1 MEDGELF
8 FFFFLL
14 NEESLFLYQYFNSHL
29 LFGVWTHVLGV
40 YFYIYIYF
48 HEFACKGTNGPTALE
63 CPDSNPMSLPQ

>member
-40 YFYIYIYF
+40 YLYIYIYIYIF
-48 HEFACKGTNGPTALE
+48 MNLLVRAQTDLQPWNVQIVA
-63 CPDSNPMSLPQ
+63 Q